1 MSCFDSA
8 NWIVLQA
15 EERQRLEAENAAMV
29 TDEVER
35 MKIEVE
41 HEKAEIKVYIL
52 QWERPYCRVMF
63 GNMLRQ

>member
-1 MSCFDSA
+1 
-8 NWIVLQA
+8 
-15 EERQRLEAENAAMV
+15 MV